1 LPTKTIA
8 SIVLCAALSCATG
21 VAADE
26 TDDLTAQ
33 GGQLIQQL
41 AGALQTELVAAMQSG
56 GPVAAVDVCNHQAFD
71 ITYNVSD
78 AAEGWEI
85 SRSSH
90 RLRNPANTPDE
101 YTAAAMDVLLSRA
114 ADGETP
120 QTLVTAEIV
129 EDGDQR
135 VFRMVKAIPTG
146 EVCLTCHGSTEVSA
160 EVEAVIAEYYPED
173 AARGFALGDMRGV
186 FTLNKVLE

>member
-1 LPTKTIA
+1 MPTKTIA
-8 SIVLCAALSCATG
+8 SIVLCAALSCATS

-129 EDGDQR
+129 EDGDER
-135 VFRMVKAIPTG
+135 LFRMVRAIPTA
-146 EVCLTCHGSTEVSA
+146 EVCTACHGGAEVSA
-160 EVEAVIAEYYPED
+160 EVEAILEDRYPGD
-173 AARGFALGDMRGV
+173 LARGFAPGDIRGV
-186 FTLNKVLE
+186 FTLTKALN

>member
-129 EDGDQR
+129 ERYSRRIHTHQSPKLKTKQTSAITVPF
-135 VFRMVKAIPTG
+135 VFISRYGAWCARIPK
-146 EVCLTCHGSTEVSA
+146 GSKN
-160 EVEAVIAEYYPED
+160 
-173 AARGFALGDMRGV
+173 RKR
-186 FTLNKVLE
+186 